1 MEAVAPQATI
11 ADVRPASVVRRLD
24 RPTTALLLVF
34 VGMGATGLV
43 TYLESYD
50 RETLSALLL
59 VWLLTATV
67 QLLWIGAWSSVN
79 RVATGRWKFFAHTGI
94 AFGFLVVDFAV
105 AAAKEYIEFALST
118 GSTFEVAW
126 IVVLVAVFAA
136 QVTLHLQQFSN
147 SSMAKQV
154 AASALVGTLLIGGGY
169 AVFWAR
175 PSWLPT
181 RVSFASN
188 LKPLPV
194 DWLPTESASSF
205 LDRLDGLRAKVDRQ
219 ARELEDAERHHHD

>member
-11 ADVRPASVVRRLD
+11 ADVRPASVVRGLD

-34 VGMGATGLV
+34 LGMGAAGLV
-43 TYLESYD
+43 TYLGSYD
-50 RETLSALLL
+50 RDTLSALLL
-59 VWLLTATV
+59 MWLLTAAI
-67 QLLWIGAWSSVN
+67 QFLWIGAWSIVN
-79 RVATGRWKFFAHTGI
+79 RVATRRWKFSAHTGI

-136 QVTLHLQQFSN
+136 QLTLHLRQFSN
-147 SSMAKQV
+147 ASMAKHL

-181 RVSFASN
+181 QVSFASN

-194 DWLPTESASSF
+194 DWLPAESPSSF
-205 LDRLDGLRAKVDRQ
+205 LDRLDGLRARVDRQ
-219 ARELEDAERHHHD
+219 ARDLEAAERRHRD